1 MTLVKTKTCEI
12 VEEVDHHHHFEQLKN
27 MFFNRDGLLETM

>member
-12 VEEVDHHHHFEQLKN
+12 VEEVDHHHHFEQSKN
-27 MFFNRDGLLETM
+27 VFFYGDGLLEIM